1 MSHSK
6 NNNKEIAFLQGAM
19 IALFAMQLI
28 CVGIAVTLG
37 VAYKTWWSFVILFAP
52 FALFIVMLAV
62 FSMIVLIK
70 TFKKSRNGGDTEND

>member
-1 MSHSK
+1 MLHSK
-6 NNNKEIAFLQGAM
+6 NNNKEIAFWQGA
-19 IALFAMQLI
+19 INALFAMQLI

-62 FSMIVLIK
+62 YSMIVFIK
-70 TFKKSRNGGDTEND
+70 TSKKSRNGGDTEND

>member
-19 IALFAMQLI
+19 NALFAMQLV

-37 VAYKTWWSFVILFAP
+37 VAYKTWWSLVILFAQ
-52 FALFIVMLAV
+52 FALFIVILAV

-70 TFKKSRNGGDTEND
+70 TFKKSRKGGDNND

>member
-19 IALFAMQLI
+19 NALFAMQLI

-37 VAYKTWWSFVILFAP
+37 VAYKTWWSFAILFAP
-52 FALFIVMLAV
+52 FALFIVILAV

-70 TFKKSRNGGDTEND
+70 TFKKSRNGGNTEND

>member
-19 IALFAMQLI
+19 IALFATQPI

-62 FSMIVLIK
+62 YSMIVLIK
-70 TFKKSRNGGDTEND
+70 TSKKSRNGRDTEND